1 MLRHNISGL
10 RQGCITEYDPRRGVS
25 VSTLAYEYPRGY
37 RVPEHAHGSDQL
49 IYAIGGVMEVSA
61 GQSVW
66 LIPPYFALWIPA
78 RTMHSI
84 RMPGVVSMRTLY
96 LRRGLATGMPATC
109 AVFHVTA
116 LLRELIV
123 EAVRIEE
130 LRTRNRLHCSLR
142 DVLLS
147 RLQAATPMP
156 TSVTLPRDP
165 RARAI
170 AEAVMENPGERRTF
184 AELCAACGAGVRTM
198 QRIFPREVGSDFEFW
213 RRQVRL
219 MKAVDLLVAGRSV
232 KEAGAAVGYRQPTAF
247 VQMFRAVLGTTPKA
261 WIQAL
266 ERLTA

>member
-1 MLRHNISGL
+1 VLRHNISVL

-37 RVPEHAHGSDQL
+37 QVPAHSHGSDQL

-78 RTMHSI
+78 RTTHSI

-96 LRRGLATGMPATC
+96 LRRGLATGMPSTC
-109 AVFHVTA
+109 AVFHVTP

-123 EAVRIEE
+123 EAVRLGQ

-147 RLQAATPMP
+147 RLLAATPTP

-170 AEAVMENPGERRTF
+170 ADAVIGNPGERRTF

-198 QRIFPREVGSDFEFW
+198 QRLFPREVGSDFEVW

-232 KEAGAAVGYRQPTAF
+232 KEASAAVGYRQPTAF